1 MIIYI
6 NNNINIFMYSHWKQ
20 SIYRVF
26 AAKFMTHSET
36 VWFLTA
42 SFSSQ
47 SAHARP
53 ESPCVLAVTVMW
65 HTLCHSYPDT
75 LIGWIITT
83 NGNKLLSQNIY
94 NFGLPSCNK
103 KGCKKS
109 AIHDISCLCVPV
121 WSLSLL
127 LPQVT
132 QDNILTVKTWIRSE
146 ERMVRETKQ
155 FNITQPQHKKT

>member
-1 MIIYI
+1 MP
-6 NNNINIFMYSHWKQ
+6 
-20 SIYRVF
+20 
-26 AAKFMTHSET
+26 HSET
-36 VWFLTA
+36 VSFLTA

-94 NFGLPSCNK
+94 DFGLPSCNK

-109 AIHDISCLCVPV
+109 AIHDVSYLCVPV

-127 LPQVT
+127 LPQVQYT
-132 QDNILTVKTWIRSE
+132 HRKNLNKKWGEDGAWNPKI
-146 ERMVRETKQ
+146 
-155 FNITQPQHKKT
+155 QHHPTSTYKNLKNKLDLQALLLC